1 MNVVREL
8 VTLLRYKVDNSPLKQ
23 YATQAQSVAKGI
35 RAKVDGALS
44 GVRNQLAIQ
53 AKLNRYHKNFAESA
67 EIYRKKM
74 QGVNDG
80 LANVKNNLLSLRN
93 LVGGYFAM
101 VTGGSAIKIADEWAA
116 VDSRVKL
123 ATKSVEEHK
132 YALSQIFD
140 LSQRSGQDYLASA
153 DLFSKVNR
161 SAGDLG
167 LSLDDTLNLTEI
179 IGQTMTIGGG
189 DQGAQQAALMQ
200 LGQALG
206 SGALRGD
213 ELNSIIEQAPRL
225 ANAIADSFGVPI
237 GQLKD
242 LGKEG
247 KLTSKE
253 LAQGLLKQADKIQK
267 EFDQMPKTFGRGM
280 TILKN
285 KAGQLIDVA
294 VNKVSKLG
302 AAFYNAAEWVTENIR
317 LVGFLAG
324 TVIGGKL
331 MFALAAAKKSL
342 HQLLMMGARAAA
354 PYLAMAAAA
363 GVVALVLEDIYGWTQ
378 GDLSFTGALV
388 GRYEVWADKFA
399 ALGKLADKL
408 WINVRGLLKDLSRM
422 AGVEINF
429 DSWQAFATDVLEYI
443 IAAVRNLI
451 NTVSG
456 MVRIIR
462 ALINGDYAGAWSSVG
477 DMIDGLS
484 LKFLPLYSVGLMVLG
499 GIISAVWALF
509 SPFRAFFGLLKGGFR
524 SVMFVAKPF
533 IKVVKGIASPFI
545 WAQKRFKLFSRVG
558 SGAFSLLKRRAV
570 KFTVYGLKAFKWL
583 AIKGINGFFGIL
595 RAAVKFGVIFKS
607 VVGTV
612 VKGIF
617 AIGRAMFMAVA
628 SNPILLAIS
637 AVIGLVILLVVYWD
651 EVKAFAIAAWEAI
664 SKKAA
669 EIWQSIIT
677 GASEM
682 WDNITNKAAESW
694 DNVKKDAG
702 EKWNS
707 VTTMFKNAWQKS
719 IDTVVGWFNSL
730 IPSWIRD
737 LFSDGAKSEVKL
749 SGEALTT
756 PVSGHVSPQRL
767 GYGGRPI
774 FAPNQNMTQ
783 TNNFNIQ
790 SSANPSG
797 VANAVSDKLSRGS
810 STSFGMGT
818 IEYAG

>member
-1 MNVVREL
+1 MNAIREL
-8 VTLLRYKVDNSPLKQ
+8 VTLLRYKVDNSGLKAYVVQ
-23 YATQAQSVAKGI
+23 TQQAAKGI
-35 RAKVDGALS
+35 RSNLNNAVDGLRAKFS
-44 GVRNQLAIQ
+44 GAAV
-53 AKLNRYHKNFAESA
+53 S
-67 EIYRKKM
+67 
-74 QGVNDG
+74 
-80 LANVKNNLLSLRN
+80 VKEVGNNLKDAKNQMLSLRN

-101 VTGGSAIKIADEWAA
+101 VAGGSAIKIADEWAA

-123 ATKSVEEHK
+123 ATKSAEEHK

-342 HQLLMMGARAAA
+342 RQLLMMGARAVA

-456 MVRIIR
+456 MVRVIR
-462 ALINGDYAGAWSSVG
+462 ALINGDYAGAWSSAG

-499 GIISAVWALF
+499 GILSAVWALF
-509 SPFRAFFGLLKGGFR
+509 FPFRAFFGLLKGGFR

-533 IKVVKGIASPFI
+533 IKVAKGIASPFI
-545 WAQKRFKLFSRVG
+545 WAQKHFKLFSRVG
-558 SGAFSLLKRRAV
+558 SGAFSLLKR
-570 KFTVYGLKAFKWL
+570 G
-583 AIKGINGFFGIL
+583 
-595 RAAVKFGVIFKS
+595 AVKFGVIFKS
-607 VVGTV
+607 VVGIV

-617 AIGRAMFMAVA
+617 AIGRSMFMAVA

-677 GASEM
+677 GTSEM

-737 LFSDGAKSEVKL
+737 LFSDGAKAEVKL

-810 STSFGMGT
+810 STSFGMGA

>member
-1 MNVVREL
+1 MNAIREL
-8 VTLLRYKVDNSPLKQ
+8 VTLLRYKVDNSGLKAYVVQ
-23 YATQAQSVAKGI
+23 TQQAAKGI
-35 RAKVDGALS
+35 RSNLNNAVDGLRAKFS
-44 GVRNQLAIQ
+44 GAAV
-53 AKLNRYHKNFAESA
+53 S
-67 EIYRKKM
+67 
-74 QGVNDG
+74 
-80 LANVKNNLLSLRN
+80 VKEVGNNLKDAKNQMLSLRN

-101 VTGGSAIKIADEWAA
+101 VAGGSAIKIADEWAA

-123 ATKSVEEHK
+123 ATKSAEEHK

-302 AAFYNAAEWVTENIR
+302 AAFYNAAEWVIENIR

-462 ALINGDYAGAWSSVG
+462 ALINGDYAGAWSSAG

-499 GIISAVWALF
+499 GILSAVWALF

-533 IKVVKGIASPFI
+533 IKVAKGVASPFI
-545 WAQKRFKLFSRVG
+545 WAQKHFKLFSRVG
-558 SGAFSLLKRRAV
+558 SGAFSLLK
-570 KFTVYGLKAFKWL
+570 
-583 AIKGINGFFGIL
+583 

-664 SKKAA
+664 STKAA

-682 WDNITNKAAESW
+682 WDNITNKATESW
-694 DNVKKDAG
+694 DNVKKDAV

-737 LFSDGAKSEVKL
+737 LFSDGAKAEVKL

-810 STSFGMGT
+810 STSFGMGA

>member
-1 MNVVREL
+1 MNAIREL
-8 VTLLRYKVDNSPLKQ
+8 VTLLRYKVDNSGLKAYVVQ
-23 YATQAQSVAKGI
+23 TQQAAKGI
-35 RAKVDGALS
+35 RSNLNNAVDGLRAKFS
-44 GVRNQLAIQ
+44 GAAV
-53 AKLNRYHKNFAESA
+53 S
-67 EIYRKKM
+67 
-74 QGVNDG
+74 
-80 LANVKNNLLSLRN
+80 VKEVGNNLKDAKNQMLSLRN
-93 LVGGYFAM
+93 LVAGYFAM
-101 VTGGSAIKIADEWAA
+101 IAGGNVIKIADDWAA

-342 HQLLMMGARAAA
+342 RQLLMMGASAAA

-399 ALGKLADKL
+399 VLGKLADKL

-462 ALINGDYAGAWSSVG
+462 ALINGDYAGAWSSAG

-499 GIISAVWALF
+499 GILSAVWALF

-533 IKVVKGIASPFI
+533 IKVAKGIASPFI
-545 WAQKRFKLFSRVG
+545 WAQKHFKLFSRVG
-558 SGAFSLLKRRAV
+558 SGAFSLLKR
-570 KFTVYGLKAFKWL
+570 G
-583 AIKGINGFFGIL
+583 
-595 RAAVKFGVIFKS
+595 AVKFGVIFKS

-664 SKKAA
+664 STKAA

-737 LFSDGAKSEVKL
+737 LFSDGAKAEVKL

-810 STSFGMGT
+810 STSFGMGA

>member
-1 MNVVREL
+1 MNAIREL
-8 VTLLRYKVDNSPLKQ
+8 VTLLRYKVDNSGLKAYVVQ
-23 YATQAQSVAKGI
+23 TQQAAKGI
-35 RAKVDGALS
+35 RSNLNNAVDGLRAKFS
-44 GVRNQLAIQ
+44 GAAV
-53 AKLNRYHKNFAESA
+53 S
-67 EIYRKKM
+67 
-74 QGVNDG
+74 
-80 LANVKNNLLSLRN
+80 VKEVGNNLKDAKNQMLSLRN

-101 VTGGSAIKIADEWAA
+101 VAGGSAIKIADEWAA

-123 ATKSVEEHK
+123 ATKSAEEHK

-161 SAGDLG
+161 SARDLG

-342 HQLLMMGARAAA
+342 RQLLMMGARAVA

-462 ALINGDYAGAWSSVG
+462 ALINGDYAGAWSSAG

-499 GIISAVWALF
+499 GILSAVWALF
-509 SPFRAFFGLLKGGFR
+509 FPFRAFFGLLKGGFR

-533 IKVVKGIASPFI
+533 IKVAKGIASPFI
-545 WAQKRFKLFSRVG
+545 WVQKHFKLFSRVG
-558 SGAFSLLKRRAV
+558 SGAFSLLKR
-570 KFTVYGLKAFKWL
+570 G
-583 AIKGINGFFGIL
+583 
-595 RAAVKFGVIFKS
+595 AVKFGVIFKS

-737 LFSDGAKSEVKL
+737 LFSDGAKAEVKL

-790 SSANPSG
+790 GSANPSG

-810 STSFGMGT
+810 STSFGMGA

>member
-1 MNVVREL
+1 MNVIREL
-8 VTLLRYKVDNSPLKQ
+8 VTLLRYKVDNSGLKA
-23 YATQAQSVAKGI
+23 YVVHTQQAAKGI
-35 RAKVDGALS
+35 RSNLNNAVDGLRAKFS
-44 GVRNQLAIQ
+44 GAAV
-53 AKLNRYHKNFAESA
+53 S
-67 EIYRKKM
+67 
-74 QGVNDG
+74 
-80 LANVKNNLLSLRN
+80 VKEVGNNLKDAKNQMLSLRN

-101 VTGGSAIKIADEWAA
+101 VAGGSAIKIADEWAA

-123 ATKSVEEHK
+123 ATKSAEEHK

-342 HQLLMMGARAAA
+342 RQLLMMGARAVA

-462 ALINGDYAGAWSSVG
+462 ALINGDYAGAWSSAG

-499 GIISAVWALF
+499 GILSAVWALF

-533 IKVVKGIASPFI
+533 IKVAKGIASPFI
-545 WAQKRFKLFSRVG
+545 WAQKHFKLFSRVG
-558 SGAFSLLKRRAV
+558 SGAFSLLKR
-570 KFTVYGLKAFKWL
+570 G
-583 AIKGINGFFGIL
+583 
-595 RAAVKFGVIFKS
+595 AVKFGVIFKS

-617 AIGRAMFMAVA
+617 TIGRAMFMAVA

-664 SKKAA
+664 STKAA

-737 LFSDGAKSEVKL
+737 LFSDGAKAEVKL

-810 STSFGMGT
+810 STSFGMGA

>member
-1 MNVVREL
+1 MNAIREL
-8 VTLLRYKVDNSPLKQ
+8 VTLLRYKVDNSGLKAYVVQ
-23 YATQAQSVAKGI
+23 TQQAAKGI
-35 RAKVDGALS
+35 RSNLNNAVDGLRAKFS
-44 GVRNQLAIQ
+44 GAAV
-53 AKLNRYHKNFAESA
+53 S
-67 EIYRKKM
+67 
-74 QGVNDG
+74 
-80 LANVKNNLLSLRN
+80 VKEVGNNLKDAKNQMLSLRN

-101 VTGGSAIKIADEWAA
+101 VAGGSAIKIADEWAA

-123 ATKSVEEHK
+123 ATKSAEEHK

-331 MFALAAAKKSL
+331 MFALAASKKSL
-342 HQLLMMGARAAA
+342 RQLLMMGARAVA

-462 ALINGDYAGAWSSVG
+462 ALINGDYAGAWSSAG

-499 GIISAVWALF
+499 GILSAVWALF
-509 SPFRAFFGLLKGGFR
+509 FPFRAFFGLLKGGFR

-533 IKVVKGIASPFI
+533 IKVAKGIASPFI
-545 WAQKRFKLFSRVG
+545 WAQKHFKLFSRVG
-558 SGAFSLLKRRAV
+558 SGAFSLLKR
-570 KFTVYGLKAFKWL
+570 G
-583 AIKGINGFFGIL
+583 
-595 RAAVKFGVIFKS
+595 AVKFGVIFKS
-607 VVGTV
+607 VVGIV

-617 AIGRAMFMAVA
+617 AIGRSMFMAVA

-694 DNVKKDAG
+694 DNVKKDAV

-707 VTTMFKNAWQKS
+707 VTMMFKNAWQKS

-737 LFSDGAKSEVKL
+737 LFSDGAKAEVKL
-749 SGEALTT
+749 SGEALTI
-756 PVSGHVSPQRL
+756 PVSDHVSPQRL

-810 STSFGMGT
+810 STSFGMGA

>member
-1 MNVVREL
+1 MNAIREL
-8 VTLLRYKVDNSPLKQ
+8 VTLLRYKVDNSGLKAYVVQ
-23 YATQAQSVAKGI
+23 TQQAAKGI
-35 RAKVDGALS
+35 RSNLNNAVDGLRAKFS
-44 GVRNQLAIQ
+44 GAAV
-53 AKLNRYHKNFAESA
+53 S
-67 EIYRKKM
+67 
-74 QGVNDG
+74 
-80 LANVKNNLLSLRN
+80 VKEVGNNLKDAKNQMLSLRN

-101 VTGGSAIKIADEWAA
+101 VAGGSAIKIADEWAA

-123 ATKSVEEHK
+123 ATKSAEEHK

-342 HQLLMMGARAAA
+342 RQLLMMGARAVA

-462 ALINGDYAGAWSSVG
+462 ALINGDYAGAWSSAG

-499 GIISAVWALF
+499 GILSAVWALF
-509 SPFRAFFGLLKGGFR
+509 FPFRAFFGLLKGGFR

-533 IKVVKGIASPFI
+533 IKVAKGIASPFI
-545 WAQKRFKLFSRVG
+545 WAQKHFKLFSRVG
-558 SGAFSLLKRRAV
+558 SGAFSLLKR
-570 KFTVYGLKAFKWL
+570 G
-583 AIKGINGFFGIL
+583 
-595 RAAVKFGVIFKS
+595 AVKFGVIFKS
-607 VVGTV
+607 VVGIV

-617 AIGRAMFMAVA
+617 AIGRSMFMAVA

-707 VTTMFKNAWQKS
+707 VTMMFKNAWQKS

-737 LFSDGAKSEVKL
+737 LFSDGAKAEVKL
-749 SGEALTT
+749 SGEALTI
-756 PVSGHVSPQRL
+756 PVSSHVSPQRL

-790 SSANPSG
+790 GSANPSG

-810 STSFGMGT
+810 STSFGMGA

>member
-1 MNVVREL
+1 MNAIREL
-8 VTLLRYKVDNSPLKQ
+8 VTLLRYKVDNSGLKAYVVQ
-23 YATQAQSVAKGI
+23 TQQAAKGI
-35 RAKVDGALS
+35 RSNLNNAVDGLRAKFS
-44 GVRNQLAIQ
+44 GAAV
-53 AKLNRYHKNFAESA
+53 S
-67 EIYRKKM
+67 
-74 QGVNDG
+74 
-80 LANVKNNLLSLRN
+80 VKEVGNNLKDAKNQMLSLRN
-93 LVGGYFAM
+93 LVAGYFAM
-101 VTGGSAIKIADEWAA
+101 IAGGNVIKIADDWAA

-342 HQLLMMGARAAA
+342 RQLLMMGARAVA

-422 AGVEINF
+422 ASVEINF

-462 ALINGDYAGAWSSVG
+462 ALINGDYAGAWSSAG

-499 GIISAVWALF
+499 GILSAVWALF

-533 IKVVKGIASPFI
+533 IKVAKGIASPFI
-545 WAQKRFKLFSRVG
+545 WAQKHFKLFSRVG
-558 SGAFSLLKRRAV
+558 SGAFSLLK
-570 KFTVYGLKAFKWL
+570 
-583 AIKGINGFFGIL
+583 

-737 LFSDGAKSEVKL
+737 LFSDGAKAEVKL

-810 STSFGMGT
+810 STSFGMGA

>member
-1 MNVVREL
+1 MNVIREL
-8 VTLLRYKVDNSPLKQ
+8 VTLLRYKVDNSGLKA
-23 YATQAQSVAKGI
+23 YVVHTQQAAKGI
-35 RAKVDGALS
+35 RSNLNNAVDGLRAKFS
-44 GVRNQLAIQ
+44 GAAV
-53 AKLNRYHKNFAESA
+53 S
-67 EIYRKKM
+67 
-74 QGVNDG
+74 
-80 LANVKNNLLSLRN
+80 VKEVGNNLKDAKNQMLSLRN

-101 VTGGSAIKIADEWAA
+101 VAGGSAIKIADEWAA

-123 ATKSVEEHK
+123 ATKSAEEHK

-399 ALGKLADKL
+399 VLGKLADKL

-429 DSWQAFATDVLEYI
+429 DSWQAFATDILEYI

-456 MVRIIR
+456 MVRVIR
-462 ALINGDYAGAWSSVG
+462 ALINGDYAGAWSSAG

-499 GIISAVWALF
+499 GILSAVWALF

-533 IKVVKGIASPFI
+533 IKVAKGIASPFI
-545 WAQKRFKLFSRVG
+545 WAQKHFKLFSRVG
-558 SGAFSLLKRRAV
+558 SGAFSLLKR
-570 KFTVYGLKAFKWL
+570 G
-583 AIKGINGFFGIL
+583 
-595 RAAVKFGVIFKS
+595 AVKFGVIFKS

-707 VTTMFKNAWQKS
+707 VTTIFKNAWQKS

-737 LFSDGAKSEVKL
+737 LFSDGAKAEVKL

-790 SSANPSG
+790 GSANPSG

-810 STSFGMGT
+810 STSFGMGA

>member
-1 MNVVREL
+1 MNAIREL
-8 VTLLRYKVDNSPLKQ
+8 VTLLRYKVDNSGLKAYVVQ
-23 YATQAQSVAKGI
+23 TQQAAKGI
-35 RAKVDGALS
+35 RSNLNNAVDGLRAKFS
-44 GVRNQLAIQ
+44 GAAV
-53 AKLNRYHKNFAESA
+53 S
-67 EIYRKKM
+67 
-74 QGVNDG
+74 
-80 LANVKNNLLSLRN
+80 VKEVGNNLKDAKNQMLSLRN

-101 VTGGSAIKIADEWAA
+101 VAGGSAIKIADEWAA

-123 ATKSVEEHK
+123 ATKSAEEHK

-342 HQLLMMGARAAA
+342 RQLLMMGARAVA

-462 ALINGDYAGAWSSVG
+462 ALINGDYAGAWSSAG

-499 GIISAVWALF
+499 GILSAVWALF
-509 SPFRAFFGLLKGGFR
+509 FPFRAFFGLLKGGFR

-533 IKVVKGIASPFI
+533 IKVAKGIASPFI
-545 WAQKRFKLFSRVG
+545 WAQKHFKLFSRVG
-558 SGAFSLLKRRAV
+558 SGAFSLLKR
-570 KFTVYGLKAFKWL
+570 G
-583 AIKGINGFFGIL
+583 
-595 RAAVKFGVIFKS
+595 AVKFGVIFKS
-607 VVGTV
+607 VVGIV

-617 AIGRAMFMAVA
+617 AIGRSMFMAVA

-707 VTTMFKNAWQKS
+707 VTMMFKNAWQKS

-737 LFSDGAKSEVKL
+737 LFSDGAKAEVKL
-749 SGEALTT
+749 SGEALTI
-756 PVSGHVSPQRL
+756 PVSSHVSPQRL

-810 STSFGMGT
+810 STSFGMGA
-818 IEYAG
+818 IEYTG

>member
-302 AAFYNAAEWVTENIR
+302 AAFYNAAEWVIENIR

-524 SVMFVAKPF
+524 SVMFVTKPF
-533 IKVVKGIASPFI
+533 IKVAKGIASPFI
-545 WAQKRFKLFSRVG
+545 WAQKHFKLFSRVG
-558 SGAFSLLKRRAV
+558 SGAFSLLKR
-570 KFTVYGLKAFKWL
+570 G
-583 AIKGINGFFGIL
+583 
-595 RAAVKFGVIFKS
+595 AVKFGVIFKS

-664 SKKAA
+664 STKAA

-707 VTTMFKNAWQKS
+707 VTMMFKNAWQKS

-737 LFSDGAKSEVKL
+737 LFSDGAKAEVKL

-790 SSANPSG
+790 GSANPSS

-810 STSFGMGT
+810 STSFGMGA

>member
-1 MNVVREL
+1 MNAIREL
-8 VTLLRYKVDNSPLKQ
+8 VTLLRYKVDNSGLKAYVVQ
-23 YATQAQSVAKGI
+23 TQQAAKGI
-35 RAKVDGALS
+35 RSNLNNAVDGLRAKFS
-44 GVRNQLAIQ
+44 GAAV
-53 AKLNRYHKNFAESA
+53 S
-67 EIYRKKM
+67 
-74 QGVNDG
+74 
-80 LANVKNNLLSLRN
+80 VKEVGNNLKDAKNQMLSLRN

-101 VTGGSAIKIADEWAA
+101 VAGGSAIKIADEWAA

-123 ATKSVEEHK
+123 ATKSAEEHK

-342 HQLLMMGARAAA
+342 RQLLMMGARAVA

-422 AGVEINF
+422 SGVEINF

-462 ALINGDYAGAWSSVG
+462 ALINGDYAGAWSSAG

-499 GIISAVWALF
+499 GILSAVWALF
-509 SPFRAFFGLLKGGFR
+509 FPFRAFFGLLKGGFR

-533 IKVVKGIASPFI
+533 IKVAKGIASPFI
-545 WAQKRFKLFSRVG
+545 WAQKHFKLFSRVG
-558 SGAFSLLKRRAV
+558 SGAFSLLKR
-570 KFTVYGLKAFKWL
+570 G
-583 AIKGINGFFGIL
+583 
-595 RAAVKFGVIFKS
+595 AVKFGVIFKS

-707 VTTMFKNAWQKS
+707 VTTIFKNAWQKS

-737 LFSDGAKSEVKL
+737 LFSDGAKAEVKL

-790 SSANPSG
+790 GSANPSG

-810 STSFGMGT
+810 STSFGMGA

>member
-1 MNVVREL
+1 MNVVCEL
-8 VTLLRYKVDNSPLKQ
+8 VTLLRYKVDNSGLKAYVIQ
-23 YATQAQSVAKGI
+23 TQQAAKGI
-35 RAKVDGALS
+35 RSNLNNAVDGLRAKFS
-44 GVRNQLAIQ
+44 GAAV
-53 AKLNRYHKNFAESA
+53 
-67 EIYRKKM
+67 
-74 QGVNDG
+74 
-80 LANVKNNLLSLRN
+80 NVKEVGNNLKDAKNQMLSLRN
-93 LVGGYFAM
+93 LVAGYFAM

-302 AAFYNAAEWVTENIR
+302 AAFYNAAEWVIENIR

-462 ALINGDYAGAWSSVG
+462 ALINGDYAGAWSSAG

-499 GIISAVWALF
+499 GILSAVWALF

-533 IKVVKGIASPFI
+533 IKVAKGIASPFI

-558 SGAFSLLKRRAV
+558 SGAFSLLKRR
-570 KFTVYGLKAFKWL
+570 
-583 AIKGINGFFGIL
+583 
-595 RAAVKFGVIFKS
+595 AVKFGVIFKS

-664 SKKAA
+664 STKAA

-737 LFSDGAKSEVKL
+737 LFSDGAKAEVKL

-790 SSANPSG
+790 GSANPSG

-810 STSFGMGT
+810 STSFGMGA

>member
-1 MNVVREL
+1 MNAIREL
-8 VTLLRYKVDNSPLKQ
+8 VTLLRYKVDNSGLKAYVVQ
-23 YATQAQSVAKGI
+23 TQQAAKGI
-35 RAKVDGALS
+35 RSNLNNAVDGLRAKFS
-44 GVRNQLAIQ
+44 GAAV
-53 AKLNRYHKNFAESA
+53 S
-67 EIYRKKM
+67 
-74 QGVNDG
+74 
-80 LANVKNNLLSLRN
+80 VKEVGNNLKDAKNQMLSLRN

-101 VTGGSAIKIADEWAA
+101 VAGGSAIKIADEWAA

-123 ATKSVEEHK
+123 ATKSAEEHK

-331 MFALAAAKKSL
+331 MFALAASKKSL
-342 HQLLMMGARAAA
+342 RQLLMMGARAVA

-462 ALINGDYAGAWSSVG
+462 ALINGDYAGAWSSAG

-499 GIISAVWALF
+499 GILSAVWALF
-509 SPFRAFFGLLKGGFR
+509 FPFRAFFGLLKGGFR

-533 IKVVKGIASPFI
+533 IKVAKGIASPFI
-545 WAQKRFKLFSRVG
+545 WAQKYFKLFSRVG
-558 SGAFSLLKRRAV
+558 SGAFSLLKR
-570 KFTVYGLKAFKWL
+570 G
-583 AIKGINGFFGIL
+583 
-595 RAAVKFGVIFKS
+595 AVKFGVIFKS
-607 VVGTV
+607 VVGIV

-617 AIGRAMFMAVA
+617 AIGRSMFMAVA

-707 VTTMFKNAWQKS
+707 VTMMFKNAWQKS

-737 LFSDGAKSEVKL
+737 LFSDGAKAEVKL

-810 STSFGMGT
+810 STSFGMGA

>member
-1 MNVVREL
+1 MNAIREL
-8 VTLLRYKVDNSPLKQ
+8 VTLLRYKVDNSGLKAYVVQ
-23 YATQAQSVAKGI
+23 TQQAAKGI
-35 RAKVDGALS
+35 RSNLNNAVDGLRAKFS
-44 GVRNQLAIQ
+44 GAAV
-53 AKLNRYHKNFAESA
+53 S
-67 EIYRKKM
+67 
-74 QGVNDG
+74 
-80 LANVKNNLLSLRN
+80 VKEVGNNLKDAKNQMLSLRN

-101 VTGGSAIKIADEWAA
+101 VAGGSAIKIADEWAA

-123 ATKSVEEHK
+123 ATKSAEEHK

-342 HQLLMMGARAAA
+342 RQLLMMGARAVA

-462 ALINGDYAGAWSSVG
+462 ALINGDYAGAWSSAG

-499 GIISAVWALF
+499 GILSAVWALF
-509 SPFRAFFGLLKGGFR
+509 FPFRAFFGLLKGGFR

-533 IKVVKGIASPFI
+533 IKVAKGIASPFI
-545 WAQKRFKLFSRVG
+545 WAQKHFKLFSRVG
-558 SGAFSLLKRRAV
+558 SGAFSLLKR
-570 KFTVYGLKAFKWL
+570 G
-583 AIKGINGFFGIL
+583 
-595 RAAVKFGVIFKS
+595 AVKFGVIFKS
-607 VVGTV
+607 VVGIV

-617 AIGRAMFMAVA
+617 AIGRSMFMAVA

-707 VTTMFKNAWQKS
+707 VTMMFKNAWQKS

-737 LFSDGAKSEVKL
+737 LFSDGAKAEVKL
-749 SGEALTT
+749 SGEALTI
-756 PVSGHVSPQRL
+756 PVSSHVSPQRL

-810 STSFGMGT
+810 STSFGMGA

>member
-35 RAKVDGALS
+35 RSNLNNAVDGLRAKFS
-44 GVRNQLAIQ
+44 GAAV
-53 AKLNRYHKNFAESA
+53 
-67 EIYRKKM
+67 
-74 QGVNDG
+74 
-80 LANVKNNLLSLRN
+80 NVKEVGNNLKDAKNQMLSLRN
-93 LVGGYFAM
+93 LVAGYFAM
-101 VTGGSAIKIADEWAA
+101 VTAGSTIKIADEWAA

-237 GQLKD
+237 GQLKE

-399 ALGKLADKL
+399 TLGKLADKL

-422 AGVEINF
+422 ASVEINF

-462 ALINGDYAGAWSSVG
+462 ALINGDYAGAWSSAG

-499 GIISAVWALF
+499 GILSAVWALF

-533 IKVVKGIASPFI
+533 IKVAKGIASPFI
-545 WAQKRFKLFSRVG
+545 WAQKHFKLFSRVG
-558 SGAFSLLKRRAV
+558 SGAFSLLKR
-570 KFTVYGLKAFKWL
+570 G
-583 AIKGINGFFGIL
+583 
-595 RAAVKFGVIFKS
+595 AVKFGVIFKS

-664 SKKAA
+664 STKAA

-707 VTTMFKNAWQKS
+707 VTMMFKNAWQKS

-737 LFSDGAKSEVKL
+737 LFSDGAKAEVKL

-790 SSANPSG
+790 GSANPSG

-810 STSFGMGT
+810 STSFGMGA

>member
-1 MNVVREL
+1 MNAIREL
-8 VTLLRYKVDNSPLKQ
+8 VTLLRYKVDNSGLKAYVVQ
-23 YATQAQSVAKGI
+23 TQQAAKGI
-35 RAKVDGALS
+35 RSNLNNAVDGLRAKFS
-44 GVRNQLAIQ
+44 GAAV
-53 AKLNRYHKNFAESA
+53 S
-67 EIYRKKM
+67 
-74 QGVNDG
+74 
-80 LANVKNNLLSLRN
+80 VKEVGNNLKDAKNQMLSLRN
-93 LVGGYFAM
+93 LVAGYFAM

-302 AAFYNAAEWVTENIR
+302 AAFYNAAEWVIENIR

-342 HQLLMMGARAAA
+342 RQLLMMGARAVA

-462 ALINGDYAGAWSSVG
+462 ALINGDYAGAWSSAG

-499 GIISAVWALF
+499 GILSAVWALF

-533 IKVVKGIASPFI
+533 IKVAKGIASPFI
-545 WAQKRFKLFSRVG
+545 WAQKHFKLFSRVG
-558 SGAFSLLKRRAV
+558 SGAFSLLK
-570 KFTVYGLKAFKWL
+570 
-583 AIKGINGFFGIL
+583 

-737 LFSDGAKSEVKL
+737 LFSDGAKAEVKL

-790 SSANPSG
+790 GSANPSG

-810 STSFGMGT
+810 STSFGMGA

>member
-1 MNVVREL
+1 MNAIREL
-8 VTLLRYKVDNSPLKQ
+8 VTLLRYKVDNSGLKAYVVQ
-23 YATQAQSVAKGI
+23 TQQAAKGI
-35 RAKVDGALS
+35 RSNLNNAVDGLRAKFS
-44 GVRNQLAIQ
+44 GAAV
-53 AKLNRYHKNFAESA
+53 S
-67 EIYRKKM
+67 
-74 QGVNDG
+74 
-80 LANVKNNLLSLRN
+80 VKEVGNNLKDAKNQMLSLRN
-93 LVGGYFAM
+93 LVAGYFAM

-342 HQLLMMGARAAA
+342 RQLLMMGARAVA

-462 ALINGDYAGAWSSVG
+462 ALINGDYAGAWSSAG

-499 GIISAVWALF
+499 GILSAVWALF

-533 IKVVKGIASPFI
+533 IKVAKGIASPFI
-545 WAQKRFKLFSRVG
+545 WAQKRFKLFSHVG
-558 SGAFSLLKRRAV
+558 SGAFSLLKR
-570 KFTVYGLKAFKWL
+570 G
-583 AIKGINGFFGIL
+583 
-595 RAAVKFGVIFKS
+595 AVKFGVIFKS

-737 LFSDGAKSEVKL
+737 LFSDGAKAEVKL

-790 SSANPSG
+790 GSANPSG

-810 STSFGMGT
+810 STSFGMGA

>member
-8 VTLLRYKVDNSPLKQ
+8 VTLLRYKVDNSGLKAYVIQ
-23 YATQAQSVAKGI
+23 TQQAAKGI
-35 RAKVDGALS
+35 RSNLNNAVDGLRAKFS
-44 GVRNQLAIQ
+44 GAAV
-53 AKLNRYHKNFAESA
+53 
-67 EIYRKKM
+67 
-74 QGVNDG
+74 
-80 LANVKNNLLSLRN
+80 NVKEVGNNLKDAKNQMLSLRN
-93 LVGGYFAM
+93 LVAGYFAM

-302 AAFYNAAEWVTENIR
+302 AAFYNAAEWVIENIR

-524 SVMFVAKPF
+524 SVMFVTKPF
-533 IKVVKGIASPFI
+533 IKVAKGIASPFI
-545 WAQKRFKLFSRVG
+545 WAQKHFKLFSRVG
-558 SGAFSLLKRRAV
+558 SGAFSLLKR
-570 KFTVYGLKAFKWL
+570 G
-583 AIKGINGFFGIL
+583 
-595 RAAVKFGVIFKS
+595 AVKFGVIFKS

-694 DNVKKDAG
+694 DNVKKDAA

-737 LFSDGAKSEVKL
+737 LFSDGAKAEVKL

-756 PVSGHVSPQRL
+756 PVSSHVSPQRL

-810 STSFGMGT
+810 STSFGMGA

>member
-101 VTGGSAIKIADEWAA
+101 IAGGSAIKIADEWAA

-302 AAFYNAAEWVTENIR
+302 AAFYNAAEWVIENIR

-462 ALINGDYAGAWSSVG
+462 ALINGDYAGAWSSAG

-499 GIISAVWALF
+499 GILSAVWALF
-509 SPFRAFFGLLKGGFR
+509 FPFRAFFGLLKGGFR

-533 IKVVKGIASPFI
+533 IKVAKGIASPFI

-558 SGAFSLLKRRAV
+558 SGAFSLLKRR
-570 KFTVYGLKAFKWL
+570 
-583 AIKGINGFFGIL
+583 
-595 RAAVKFGVIFKS
+595 AVKFGVIFKS

-664 SKKAA
+664 STKAA

-737 LFSDGAKSEVKL
+737 LFSDGAKAEVKL

-810 STSFGMGT
+810 STSFGMGA

>member
-35 RAKVDGALS
+35 RSNLNNAVDGLRAKFS
-44 GVRNQLAIQ
+44 GAAV
-53 AKLNRYHKNFAESA
+53 
-67 EIYRKKM
+67 
-74 QGVNDG
+74 
-80 LANVKNNLLSLRN
+80 NVKEVGNNLKDAKNQMLSLRN
-93 LVGGYFAM
+93 LVAGYFAM
-101 VTGGSAIKIADEWAA
+101 VTAGSTIKIADEWAA

-399 ALGKLADKL
+399 VLGKLADKL

-429 DSWQAFATDVLEYI
+429 DSWQAFATDILEYI

-456 MVRIIR
+456 MVRVIR
-462 ALINGDYAGAWSSVG
+462 ALINGDYAGAWSNAG

-499 GIISAVWALF
+499 GILSAVWALF

-533 IKVVKGIASPFI
+533 IKVAKGIASPFI

-558 SGAFSLLKRRAV
+558 SGAFSLLKRGAV

-651 EVKAFAIAAWEAI
+651 EVKTFAIAAWEAI
-664 SKKAA
+664 STKAA

-737 LFSDGAKSEVKL
+737 LFSDGAKAEVKL

-810 STSFGMGT
+810 STSFGMGA

>member
-1 MNVVREL
+1 MNAIREL
-8 VTLLRYKVDNSPLKQ
+8 VTLLRYKVDNSGLKAYVVQ
-23 YATQAQSVAKGI
+23 TQQAAKGI
-35 RAKVDGALS
+35 RSNLNNAVDGLRAKFS
-44 GVRNQLAIQ
+44 GAAV
-53 AKLNRYHKNFAESA
+53 S
-67 EIYRKKM
+67 
-74 QGVNDG
+74 
-80 LANVKNNLLSLRN
+80 VKEVGNNLKDAKNQMLSLRN

-101 VTGGSAIKIADEWAA
+101 VAGGSAIKIADEWAA

-123 ATKSVEEHK
+123 ATKSAEEHK

-331 MFALAAAKKSL
+331 MFALAASKKSL
-342 HQLLMMGARAAA
+342 RQLLMMGARAVA

-462 ALINGDYAGAWSSVG
+462 ALINGDYAGAWSSAG

-499 GIISAVWALF
+499 GILSAVWALF
-509 SPFRAFFGLLKGGFR
+509 FPFRAFFGLLKGGFR

-533 IKVVKGIASPFI
+533 IKVAKGIASPFI
-545 WAQKRFKLFSRVG
+545 WAQKHFKLFSRVG
-558 SGAFSLLKRRAV
+558 SGAFSLLKR
-570 KFTVYGLKAFKWL
+570 G
-583 AIKGINGFFGIL
+583 
-595 RAAVKFGVIFKS
+595 AVKFGVIFKS
-607 VVGTV
+607 VVGIV

-617 AIGRAMFMAVA
+617 AIGRSMFMAVA

-707 VTTMFKNAWQKS
+707 VTMMFKNAWQKS

-737 LFSDGAKSEVKL
+737 LFSDGAKAEVKL

-790 SSANPSG
+790 GSANPSG

-810 STSFGMGT
+810 STSFGMGA

>member
-8 VTLLRYKVDNSPLKQ
+8 VTLLRYKVDNSPLKK
-23 YATQAQSVAKGI
+23 YAIEAQQVAKDVRTKLRTALLSSTRESKHVG
-35 RAKVDGALS
+35 DGF
-44 GVRNQLAIQ
+44 VQ
-53 AKLNRYHKNFAESA
+53 A
-67 EIYRKKM
+67 
-74 QGVNDG
+74 
-80 LANVKNNLLSLRN
+80 KNNLLSLRN
-93 LVGGYFAM
+93 IVAGYFAM
-101 VTGGSAIKIADEWAA
+101 IAGGNVIKIADDWAA

-132 YALSQIFD
+132 HALNEIFD
-140 LSQRSGQDYLASA
+140 ISQRSGQDYLASA

-161 SAGDLG
+161 NAGDLG
-167 LSLDDTLNLTEI
+167 LSLDDSLNLAEI

-242 LGKEG
+242 LGKAG

-285 KAGQLIDVA
+285 KAGQLIDTA

-302 AAFYNAAEWVTENIR
+302 AAFYDAAEWITQNIR

-331 MFALAAAKKSL
+331 MFALAATKQSL
-342 HQLLMMGARAAA
+342 RQLLVMGARVAA

-363 GVVALVLEDIYGWTQ
+363 GVVALVLEDIYGWMQ

-388 GRYEVWADKFA
+388 GRYEVWALKFREVGKA
-399 ALGKLADKL
+399 AQML
-408 WINVRGLLKDLSRM
+408 WAHVHGLLNDIFRL
-422 AGVEINF
+422 AGVEI
-429 DSWQAFATDVLEYI
+429 DWSSWQSFSKDVLQYI
-443 IAAVRNLI
+443 IDGVKNLI
-451 NTVSG
+451 ERLSFLVKA
-456 MVRIIR
+456 IR
-462 ALINGDYAGAWSSVG
+462 RLIKGDFAGAFGLAG
-477 DMIDGLS
+477 DAVSGLS
-484 LKFLPLYSVGLMVLG
+484 LKFLPFYSTALMVLG
-499 GIISAVWALF
+499 GIVSAVWALF
-509 SPFRAFFGLLKGGFR
+509 SPFRAFFGLLKGGFK
-524 SVMFVAKPF
+524 SVMFVVNPF
-533 IKVVKGIASPFI
+533 IKVTKGIASPFI

-558 SGAFSLLKRRAV
+558 SGAFSLLKRAAV
-570 KFTVYGLKAFKWL
+570 KFTVYGLKAFEWI
-583 AIKGINGFFGIL
+583 AIKGIKGFFGIL
-595 RAAVKFGVIFKS
+595 RAAVKFGVMFKS
-607 VVGTV
+607 VVNIV

-651 EVKAFAIAAWEAI
+651 EVKAFAIAVWDAI
-664 SKKAA
+664 STKAA
-669 EIWQSIIT
+669 EIWATITT
-677 GASEM
+677 GATEM

-694 DNVKKDAG
+694 ENVKKDVT

-707 VTTMFKNAWQKS
+707 VTTLFKNAWRTT
-719 IDTVVGWFNSL
+719 IDSVVGWFDSL
-730 IPSWIRD
+730 IPGWIKD
-737 LFSDGAKSEVKL
+737 LFTDGAKAEVKV
-749 SGEALTT
+749 SNEALAT
-756 PVSGHVSPQRL
+756 PTSAYVSAASTLSSYAKYNTAHSNV
-767 GYGGRPI
+767 
-774 FAPNQNMTQ
+774 TQ

-790 SSANPSG
+790 GTTNPTG
-797 VANAVSDKLSRGS
+797 VANAVAGKLTRNSPNAYGI
-810 STSFGMGT
+810 GQV
-818 IEYAG
+818 EYAG

>member
-1 MNVVREL
+1 MNAIREL
-8 VTLLRYKVDNSPLKQ
+8 VTLLRYKVDNSGLKAYVVQ
-23 YATQAQSVAKGI
+23 TQQAAKGI
-35 RAKVDGALS
+35 RSNLNNAVDGLRAKFS
-44 GVRNQLAIQ
+44 GAAV
-53 AKLNRYHKNFAESA
+53 S
-67 EIYRKKM
+67 
-74 QGVNDG
+74 
-80 LANVKNNLLSLRN
+80 VKDVGNNLKDAKNQMLSLRN
-93 LVGGYFAM
+93 LVAGYFAM

-342 HQLLMMGARAAA
+342 RQLLMMGARAVA

-462 ALINGDYAGAWSSVG
+462 ALINGDYAGAWSSAG

-499 GIISAVWALF
+499 GILSAVWALF

-533 IKVVKGIASPFI
+533 IKVAKGIASPFI
-545 WAQKRFKLFSRVG
+545 WAQKHFKLFSRVG
-558 SGAFSLLKRRAV
+558 SGAFSLLK
-570 KFTVYGLKAFKWL
+570 
-583 AIKGINGFFGIL
+583 

-737 LFSDGAKSEVKL
+737 LFSDGAKAEVKL

-810 STSFGMGT
+810 STSFGMGA

>member
-302 AAFYNAAEWVTENIR
+302 AAFYNAAEWVIENIR

-342 HQLLMMGARAAA
+342 HQLLMMGASAAA

-399 ALGKLADKL
+399 VLGKLADKL

-462 ALINGDYAGAWSSVG
+462 ALINGDYAGAWSSAS

-533 IKVVKGIASPFI
+533 IKVAKGIASPFI

-558 SGAFSLLKRRAV
+558 SGAFSLLKRR
-570 KFTVYGLKAFKWL
+570 
-583 AIKGINGFFGIL
+583 
-595 RAAVKFGVIFKS
+595 AVKFGVIFKS

-664 SKKAA
+664 STKAA

-694 DNVKKDAG
+694 DNVKKDAA

-707 VTTMFKNAWQKS
+707 VTMMFKNAWQKS

-737 LFSDGAKSEVKL
+737 LFSDGAKAEVKL
-749 SGEALTT
+749 SGEALTI
-756 PVSGHVSPQRL
+756 PVSSHVSPQRL

-810 STSFGMGT
+810 STSFGMGA

>member
-1 MNVVREL
+1 MNAIREL
-8 VTLLRYKVDNSPLKQ
+8 VTLLRYKVDNSGLKAYVVQ
-23 YATQAQSVAKGI
+23 TQQAAKGI
-35 RAKVDGALS
+35 RSNLNNAVDGLRAKFS
-44 GVRNQLAIQ
+44 GAAV
-53 AKLNRYHKNFAESA
+53 S
-67 EIYRKKM
+67 
-74 QGVNDG
+74 
-80 LANVKNNLLSLRN
+80 VKEVGNNLKDAKNQMLSLRN

-101 VTGGSAIKIADEWAA
+101 VAGGSAIKIADEWAA

-123 ATKSVEEHK
+123 ATKSAEEHK

-302 AAFYNAAEWVTENIR
+302 AAFYNAAEWVIENIR

-342 HQLLMMGARAAA
+342 RQLLMMGARAVA

-462 ALINGDYAGAWSSVG
+462 ALINGDYAGAWSSAG

-499 GIISAVWALF
+499 GILSAVWALF

-533 IKVVKGIASPFI
+533 IKVAKGVASPFI
-545 WAQKRFKLFSRVG
+545 WAQKHFKLFSRVG
-558 SGAFSLLKRRAV
+558 SGAFSLLK
-570 KFTVYGLKAFKWL
+570 
-583 AIKGINGFFGIL
+583 

-664 SKKAA
+664 STKAA

-682 WDNITNKAAESW
+682 WDNITNKATESW
-694 DNVKKDAG
+694 DNVKKDAV

-737 LFSDGAKSEVKL
+737 LFSDGAKAEVKL

-810 STSFGMGT
+810 STSFGMGA

>member
-8 VTLLRYKVDNSPLKQ
+8 VTLLRYKVDNSGLKA
-23 YATQAQSVAKGI
+23 YVVHTQQAAKGI
-35 RAKVDGALS
+35 RSNLNNAVDGLRAKFS
-44 GVRNQLAIQ
+44 GAAV
-53 AKLNRYHKNFAESA
+53 S
-67 EIYRKKM
+67 
-74 QGVNDG
+74 
-80 LANVKNNLLSLRN
+80 VKEVGNNLKDAKNQVLSLRN
-93 LVGGYFAM
+93 LVAGYFAM
-101 VTGGSAIKIADEWAA
+101 IAGGSAIKIADEWAA

-123 ATKSVEEHK
+123 ATKSAEEHK

-342 HQLLMMGARAAA
+342 RQLLMMGARAVA

-462 ALINGDYAGAWSSVG
+462 ALINGDYAGAWSSAG

-499 GIISAVWALF
+499 GILSAVWALF

-533 IKVVKGIASPFI
+533 IKVAKGIASPFI
-545 WAQKRFKLFSRVG
+545 WAQKHFKLFSRVG
-558 SGAFSLLKRRAV
+558 SGAFSLLK
-570 KFTVYGLKAFKWL
+570 
-583 AIKGINGFFGIL
+583 

-737 LFSDGAKSEVKL
+737 LFSDGAKAEVKL

-790 SSANPSG
+790 GSANPSG

-810 STSFGMGT
+810 STSFGMGA

>member
-1 MNVVREL
+1 MNAIREL
-8 VTLLRYKVDNSPLKQ
+8 VTLLRYKVDNSGLKAYVVQ
-23 YATQAQSVAKGI
+23 TQQAAKGI
-35 RAKVDGALS
+35 RSNLNNAVDGLRAKFS
-44 GVRNQLAIQ
+44 GAAV
-53 AKLNRYHKNFAESA
+53 S
-67 EIYRKKM
+67 
-74 QGVNDG
+74 
-80 LANVKNNLLSLRN
+80 VKEVGNNLKDAKNQMLSLRN
-93 LVGGYFAM
+93 LVAGYFAM
-101 VTGGSAIKIADEWAA
+101 IAGGNVIKIADDWAA

-285 KAGQLIDVA
+285 KAGQLIDMA

-342 HQLLMMGARAAA
+342 RQLLMMGARAAA

-422 AGVEINF
+422 ASVEINF

-462 ALINGDYAGAWSSVG
+462 ALINGDYAGAWSSAG

-499 GIISAVWALF
+499 GILSAVWALF

-533 IKVVKGIASPFI
+533 IKVAKGIASPFI
-545 WAQKRFKLFSRVG
+545 WAQKHFKLFSRVG
-558 SGAFSLLKRRAV
+558 SGAFSLLK
-570 KFTVYGLKAFKWL
+570 
-583 AIKGINGFFGIL
+583 

-664 SKKAA
+664 STKAA

-737 LFSDGAKSEVKL
+737 LFSDGAKAEVKL

-810 STSFGMGT
+810 STSFGMGA

>member
-1 MNVVREL
+1 MNAIREL
-8 VTLLRYKVDNSPLKQ
+8 VTLLRYKVDNSGLKAYVVQ
-23 YATQAQSVAKGI
+23 TQQAAKGI
-35 RAKVDGALS
+35 RSNLNNAVDGLRAKFS
-44 GVRNQLAIQ
+44 GAAV
-53 AKLNRYHKNFAESA
+53 S
-67 EIYRKKM
+67 
-74 QGVNDG
+74 
-80 LANVKNNLLSLRN
+80 VKEVGNNLKDAKNQMLSLRN
-93 LVGGYFAM
+93 LVAGYFAM
-101 VTGGSAIKIADEWAA
+101 IAGGNVIKIADDWAA

-342 HQLLMMGARAAA
+342 RQLLMMGARAVA

-462 ALINGDYAGAWSSVG
+462 ALINGDYAGAWSSAG

-499 GIISAVWALF
+499 GILSAVWALF

-533 IKVVKGIASPFI
+533 IKVAKGIASPFI
-545 WAQKRFKLFSRVG
+545 WAQKHFKLFSRVG
-558 SGAFSLLKRRAV
+558 SGAFSLLKR
-570 KFTVYGLKAFKWL
+570 G
-583 AIKGINGFFGIL
+583 
-595 RAAVKFGVIFKS
+595 AVKFGVIFKS

-664 SKKAA
+664 STKAA

-737 LFSDGAKSEVKL
+737 LFSDGAKAEVKL

-756 PVSGHVSPQRL
+756 PVSGHVSPKRL

-790 SSANPSG
+790 GSANPSG

-810 STSFGMGT
+810 STSFGMGA

>member
-35 RAKVDGALS
+35 RSNLNNAVDGLRAKFS
-44 GVRNQLAIQ
+44 GAAV
-53 AKLNRYHKNFAESA
+53 
-67 EIYRKKM
+67 
-74 QGVNDG
+74 
-80 LANVKNNLLSLRN
+80 NVKEVGNNLKDAKNQMLSLRN
-93 LVGGYFAM
+93 LVAGYFAM
-101 VTGGSAIKIADEWAA
+101 VTAGSTIKIADEWAA

-237 GQLKD
+237 GQLKE

-399 ALGKLADKL
+399 VLGKLADKL

-462 ALINGDYAGAWSSVG
+462 ALINGDYAGAWSSAS
-477 DMIDGLS
+477 DMVDGLS

-533 IKVVKGIASPFI
+533 IKVAKGIASPFI
-545 WAQKRFKLFSRVG
+545 WVQKRFKLFSRVG
-558 SGAFSLLKRRAV
+558 SGAFSLLKRR
-570 KFTVYGLKAFKWL
+570 
-583 AIKGINGFFGIL
+583 
-595 RAAVKFGVIFKS
+595 AVKFGVIFKS

-664 SKKAA
+664 STKAA

-737 LFSDGAKSEVKL
+737 LFSDGAKAEVKL

-810 STSFGMGT
+810 STSFGMGA

>member
-1 MNVVREL
+1 MNAIREL
-8 VTLLRYKVDNSPLKQ
+8 VTLLRYKVDNSGLKAYVVQ
-23 YATQAQSVAKGI
+23 TQQAAKGI
-35 RAKVDGALS
+35 RSNLNNAVDGLRAKFS
-44 GVRNQLAIQ
+44 GAAV
-53 AKLNRYHKNFAESA
+53 S
-67 EIYRKKM
+67 
-74 QGVNDG
+74 
-80 LANVKNNLLSLRN
+80 VKEVGNNLKDAKNQMLSLRN
-93 LVGGYFAM
+93 LVAGYFAM

-267 EFDQMPKTFGRGM
+267 EFDQMPKTFGLGM

-342 HQLLMMGARAAA
+342 HQLLMMGASAAA

-399 ALGKLADKL
+399 VLGKLADKL

-462 ALINGDYAGAWSSVG
+462 ALINGDYAGAWSSAG

-499 GIISAVWALF
+499 GILSAVWALF

-533 IKVVKGIASPFI
+533 IKVAKGIASPFI
-545 WAQKRFKLFSRVG
+545 WAQKHFKLFSRVG
-558 SGAFSLLKRRAV
+558 SGAFSLLKR
-570 KFTVYGLKAFKWL
+570 G
-583 AIKGINGFFGIL
+583 
-595 RAAVKFGVIFKS
+595 AVKFGVIFKS

-664 SKKAA
+664 STKAA

-737 LFSDGAKSEVKL
+737 LFSDGAKAEVKL

-790 SSANPSG
+790 GSANPSG

-810 STSFGMGT
+810 STSFGMGA

>member
-8 VTLLRYKVDNSPLKQ
+8 VTLLRYKVDNSGLKAYVIQ
-23 YATQAQSVAKGI
+23 TQQAAKGI
-35 RAKVDGALS
+35 RSNLNNAVDGLRAKFS
-44 GVRNQLAIQ
+44 GAAV
-53 AKLNRYHKNFAESA
+53 
-67 EIYRKKM
+67 
-74 QGVNDG
+74 
-80 LANVKNNLLSLRN
+80 NVKEVGNNLKDAKNQMLSLRN
-93 LVGGYFAM
+93 LVAGYFAM

-302 AAFYNAAEWVTENIR
+302 AAFYNAAEWVIENIR

-524 SVMFVAKPF
+524 SVMFVTKPF
-533 IKVVKGIASPFI
+533 IKVAKGIASPFI
-545 WAQKRFKLFSRVG
+545 WAQKHFKLFSRVG
-558 SGAFSLLKRRAV
+558 SGAFSLLKR
-570 KFTVYGLKAFKWL
+570 G
-583 AIKGINGFFGIL
+583 
-595 RAAVKFGVIFKS
+595 AVKFGVIFKS

-664 SKKAA
+664 STKAA

-707 VTTMFKNAWQKS
+707 VTMMFKNAWQKS

-737 LFSDGAKSEVKL
+737 LFSDGAKAEVKL

-790 SSANPSG
+790 GSANPSS

-810 STSFGMGT
+810 STSFGMGA

>member
-1 MNVVREL
+1 MNAIREL
-8 VTLLRYKVDNSPLKQ
+8 VTLLRYKVDNSGLKAYVVQ
-23 YATQAQSVAKGI
+23 TQQAAKGI
-35 RAKVDGALS
+35 RSNLNNAVDGLRAKFS
-44 GVRNQLAIQ
+44 GAAV
-53 AKLNRYHKNFAESA
+53 S
-67 EIYRKKM
+67 
-74 QGVNDG
+74 
-80 LANVKNNLLSLRN
+80 VKEVGNNLKDAKNQMLSLRN

-101 VTGGSAIKIADEWAA
+101 VAGGSAIKIADEWAA

-123 ATKSVEEHK
+123 ATKSAEEHK

-285 KAGQLIDVA
+285 KVGQLIDVA

-342 HQLLMMGARAAA
+342 RQLLMMGARAVA

-462 ALINGDYAGAWSSVG
+462 ALINGDYAGAWSSAG

-499 GIISAVWALF
+499 GILSAVWALF
-509 SPFRAFFGLLKGGFR
+509 FPFRAFFGLLKGGFR

-533 IKVVKGIASPFI
+533 IKVAKGIASPFI
-545 WAQKRFKLFSRVG
+545 WVQKHFKLFSRVG
-558 SGAFSLLKRRAV
+558 SGAFSLLKR
-570 KFTVYGLKAFKWL
+570 G
-583 AIKGINGFFGIL
+583 
-595 RAAVKFGVIFKS
+595 AVKFGVIFKS

-707 VTTMFKNAWQKS
+707 VTTIFKNAWQKS

-737 LFSDGAKSEVKL
+737 LFSDGAKAEVKL

-790 SSANPSG
+790 GSANPSG

-810 STSFGMGT
+810 STSFGMGA

>member
-1 MNVVREL
+1 MNAIREL
-8 VTLLRYKVDNSPLKQ
+8 VTLLRYKVDNSGLKAYVVQ
-23 YATQAQSVAKGI
+23 TQQAAKGI
-35 RAKVDGALS
+35 RSNLNNAVDGLRAKFS
-44 GVRNQLAIQ
+44 GAAV
-53 AKLNRYHKNFAESA
+53 S
-67 EIYRKKM
+67 
-74 QGVNDG
+74 
-80 LANVKNNLLSLRN
+80 VKEVGNNLKDAKNQMLSLRN

-101 VTGGSAIKIADEWAA
+101 VAGGSAIKIADEWAA

-123 ATKSVEEHK
+123 ATKSAEEHK

-342 HQLLMMGARAAA
+342 RQLLMMGARAVA
-354 PYLAMAAAA
+354 PYLAMAAA

-462 ALINGDYAGAWSSVG
+462 ALINGDYAGAWSSAG

-499 GIISAVWALF
+499 GILSAVWALF
-509 SPFRAFFGLLKGGFR
+509 FPFRAFFGLLKGGFR

-533 IKVVKGIASPFI
+533 IKVAKGIASPFI
-545 WAQKRFKLFSRVG
+545 WAQKHFKLFSRVG
-558 SGAFSLLKRRAV
+558 SGAFSLLKR
-570 KFTVYGLKAFKWL
+570 G
-583 AIKGINGFFGIL
+583 
-595 RAAVKFGVIFKS
+595 AVKFGVIFKS

-707 VTTMFKNAWQKS
+707 VTTIFKNAWQKS

-737 LFSDGAKSEVKL
+737 LFSDGAKAEVKL

-790 SSANPSG
+790 GSANPSG

-810 STSFGMGT
+810 STSFGMGA

>member
-1 MNVVREL
+1 MNAIREL
-8 VTLLRYKVDNSPLKQ
+8 VTLLRYKVDNSGLKAYVVQ
-23 YATQAQSVAKGI
+23 TQQAAKGI
-35 RAKVDGALS
+35 RSNLNNAVDGLRAKFS
-44 GVRNQLAIQ
+44 GAAV
-53 AKLNRYHKNFAESA
+53 S
-67 EIYRKKM
+67 
-74 QGVNDG
+74 
-80 LANVKNNLLSLRN
+80 VKEVGNNLKDAKNQMLSLRN

-101 VTGGSAIKIADEWAA
+101 VAGGSAIKIADEWAA

-123 ATKSVEEHK
+123 ATKSAEEHK

-342 HQLLMMGARAAA
+342 RQLLMMGARAVA

-462 ALINGDYAGAWSSVG
+462 ALINGDYAGAWSSAG

-499 GIISAVWALF
+499 GIFSAVWALF
-509 SPFRAFFGLLKGGFR
+509 FPFRAFFGLLKGGFR

-533 IKVVKGIASPFI
+533 IKVAKGIASPFI
-545 WAQKRFKLFSRVG
+545 WAQKHFKLFSRVG
-558 SGAFSLLKRRAV
+558 SGAFSLLKR
-570 KFTVYGLKAFKWL
+570 G
-583 AIKGINGFFGIL
+583 
-595 RAAVKFGVIFKS
+595 AVKFG
-607 VVGTV
+607 
-612 VKGIF
+612 
-617 AIGRAMFMAVA
+617 AMFMAVA

-707 VTTMFKNAWQKS
+707 VTTIFKNAWQKS

-737 LFSDGAKSEVKL
+737 LFSDGAKAEVKL

-790 SSANPSG
+790 GSANPSG

-810 STSFGMGT
+810 STSFGMGA

>member
-1 MNVVREL
+1 MNAIREL
-8 VTLLRYKVDNSPLKQ
+8 VTLLRYKVDNSGLKAYVVQ
-23 YATQAQSVAKGI
+23 TQQAAKGI
-35 RAKVDGALS
+35 RSNLNNAVDGLRAKFS
-44 GVRNQLAIQ
+44 GAAV
-53 AKLNRYHKNFAESA
+53 S
-67 EIYRKKM
+67 
-74 QGVNDG
+74 
-80 LANVKNNLLSLRN
+80 VKEVGNNLKDAKNQMLSLRN
-93 LVGGYFAM
+93 LVAGYFAM

-342 HQLLMMGARAAA
+342 RQLLMMGARAVA

-462 ALINGDYAGAWSSVG
+462 ALINGDYAGAWSSAG

-499 GIISAVWALF
+499 GILSAVWALF

-533 IKVVKGIASPFI
+533 IKVAKGIASPFI
-545 WAQKRFKLFSRVG
+545 WAQKHFKLFSRVG
-558 SGAFSLLKRRAV
+558 SGAFSLLK
-570 KFTVYGLKAFKWL
+570 
-583 AIKGINGFFGIL
+583 

-737 LFSDGAKSEVKL
+737 LFSDGAKAEVKL

-810 STSFGMGT
+810 STSFGMGA

>member
-1 MNVVREL
+1 MNVIREL
-8 VTLLRYKVDNSPLKQ
+8 VTLLRYKVDNSGLKA
-23 YATQAQSVAKGI
+23 YVVHTQQAAKGI
-35 RAKVDGALS
+35 RSNLNNAVDGLRAKFS
-44 GVRNQLAIQ
+44 GAAV
-53 AKLNRYHKNFAESA
+53 S
-67 EIYRKKM
+67 
-74 QGVNDG
+74 
-80 LANVKNNLLSLRN
+80 VKEVGNNLKDAKNQMLSLRN

-101 VTGGSAIKIADEWAA
+101 VAGGSAIKIADEWAA

-123 ATKSVEEHK
+123 ATKSAEEHK

-331 MFALAAAKKSL
+331 IFALAAAKKSL

-399 ALGKLADKL
+399 VLGKLADKL

-429 DSWQAFATDVLEYI
+429 DSWQAFATDILEYI

-456 MVRIIR
+456 MVRVIR
-462 ALINGDYAGAWSSVG
+462 ALINGDYAGAWSSAG

-499 GIISAVWALF
+499 GILSAVWALF

-533 IKVVKGIASPFI
+533 IKVAKGIASPFI
-545 WAQKRFKLFSRVG
+545 WAQKHFKLFSRVG
-558 SGAFSLLKRRAV
+558 SGAFSLLKR
-570 KFTVYGLKAFKWL
+570 G
-583 AIKGINGFFGIL
+583 
-595 RAAVKFGVIFKS
+595 AVKFGVIFKS

-617 AIGRAMFMAVA
+617 TIGRAMFMAVA

-651 EVKAFAIAAWEAI
+651 EVKAFAIAAWETI
-664 SKKAA
+664 STKAA

-694 DNVKKDAG
+694 DNVKKDAA

-737 LFSDGAKSEVKL
+737 LFSDGAKAEVKL

-790 SSANPSG
+790 GSANPSG

-810 STSFGMGT
+810 STSFGMGA

>member
-1 MNVVREL
+1 MNAIREL
-8 VTLLRYKVDNSPLKQ
+8 VTLLRYKVDNSGLKAYVVQ
-23 YATQAQSVAKGI
+23 TQQAAKGI
-35 RAKVDGALS
+35 RSNLNNAVDGLRAKFS
-44 GVRNQLAIQ
+44 GAAV
-53 AKLNRYHKNFAESA
+53 S
-67 EIYRKKM
+67 
-74 QGVNDG
+74 
-80 LANVKNNLLSLRN
+80 VKEVGNNLKDAKNQMLSLRN

-101 VTGGSAIKIADEWAA
+101 VAGGSAIKIADEWAA

-123 ATKSVEEHK
+123 ATKSAEEHK

-342 HQLLMMGARAAA
+342 RQLLMMGARAVA

-456 MVRIIR
+456 MVRVIR
-462 ALINGDYAGAWSSVG
+462 ALINGDYAGAWSSAG

-499 GIISAVWALF
+499 GILSAVWALF
-509 SPFRAFFGLLKGGFR
+509 FPFRAFFGLLKGGFR

-533 IKVVKGIASPFI
+533 IKVAKGIASPFI
-545 WAQKRFKLFSRVG
+545 WAQKHFKLFSRVG
-558 SGAFSLLKRRAV
+558 SGAFSLLKR
-570 KFTVYGLKAFKWL
+570 G
-583 AIKGINGFFGIL
+583 
-595 RAAVKFGVIFKS
+595 AVKFGVIFKS
-607 VVGTV
+607 VVGIV

-617 AIGRAMFMAVA
+617 AIGRSMFMAVA

-707 VTTMFKNAWQKS
+707 VTMMFKNAWQKS

-737 LFSDGAKSEVKL
+737 LFSDGAKAEVKL

-790 SSANPSG
+790 GSANPSG

-810 STSFGMGT
+810 STSFGMGA

>member
-1 MNVVREL
+1 MNAIREL
-8 VTLLRYKVDNSPLKQ
+8 VTLLRYKVDNSGLKAYVVQ
-23 YATQAQSVAKGI
+23 TQQAAKGI
-35 RAKVDGALS
+35 RSNLNNAVDGLRAKFS
-44 GVRNQLAIQ
+44 GAAV
-53 AKLNRYHKNFAESA
+53 S
-67 EIYRKKM
+67 
-74 QGVNDG
+74 
-80 LANVKNNLLSLRN
+80 VKEVGNNLKDAKNQMLSLRN

-101 VTGGSAIKIADEWAA
+101 VAGGSAIKIADEWAA

-123 ATKSVEEHK
+123 ATKSAEEHK

-331 MFALAAAKKSL
+331 MFALAASKKSL
-342 HQLLMMGARAAA
+342 RQLLMMGARAVA

-451 NTVSG
+451 NTVS
-456 MVRIIR
+456 
-462 ALINGDYAGAWSSVG
+462 

-499 GIISAVWALF
+499 GILSAVWALF
-509 SPFRAFFGLLKGGFR
+509 FPFRAFFGLLKGGFR

-533 IKVVKGIASPFI
+533 IKVAKGIASPFI
-545 WAQKRFKLFSRVG
+545 WAQKHFKLFSRVG
-558 SGAFSLLKRRAV
+558 SGAFSLLKR
-570 KFTVYGLKAFKWL
+570 G
-583 AIKGINGFFGIL
+583 
-595 RAAVKFGVIFKS
+595 AVKFGVIFKS
-607 VVGTV
+607 VVGIV

-617 AIGRAMFMAVA
+617 AIGRSMFMAVA

-707 VTTMFKNAWQKS
+707 VTMMFKNAWQKS

-737 LFSDGAKSEVKL
+737 LFSDGAKAEVKL
-749 SGEALTT
+749 SGEALTI
-756 PVSGHVSPQRL
+756 PVSSHVSPQRL

-810 STSFGMGT
+810 STSFGMGA